1 MTYVTLSVLFEHQ
14 EINALKGKVV
24 SLLSMAAII
33 TTNYLIEIA
42 TRFRDNRSM
51 LLVHHMVAILDG
63 VFALSFLSTVNLKVA
78 LLLAYFITYE
88 SITFVRL
95 VMYRLLPCS
104 KWTPRV
110 ILAGIVFMGTSRLF
124 QVVSITIVI
133 VNVWD
138 DILWH
143 AIVQYIVTLLVTAIQ
158 IWSLTIHYGML
169 QRCKDKQQESGAGDI
184 EDDTHR
190 SVNGS
195 IEEQEDTSSEDIEGL
210 FDSIENEKDDQS
222 VFYSV
227 IEFAIP

>member
-24 SLLSMAAII
+24 ALLSMAAII

-63 VFALSFLSTVNLKVA
+63 VFAVSFLSTVNLKVA
-78 LLLAYFITYE
+78 LLLSYFITYE
-88 SITFVRL
+88 SITFIGL

-110 ILAGIVFMGTSRLF
+110 ILAGIGFMGTSRLF
-124 QVVSITIVI
+124 QLVSIAIVI

-143 AIVQYIVTLLVTAIQ
+143 AVVQIIVTLLVTAIQ
-158 IWSLTIHYGML
+158 IWSLSIHYGML
-169 QRCKDKQQESGAGDI
+169 QWCKDRQKESS
-184 EDDTHR
+184 T
-190 SVNGS
+190 
-195 IEEQEDTSSEDIEGL
+195 
-210 FDSIENEKDDQS
+210 KDDWCEDRTERS
-222 VFYSV
+222 ESV
-227 IEFAIP
+227 INTDEKENHSTCISKQGIEA